1 MTRRAFIIGHPIA
14 HSRSPQIHRYWLAR
28 HGIDGS
34 YEPIDIA
41 PADLPAFLDRVRAG
55 EFAGGNVTIPL
66 KETVLAACE
75 ELDPVAE
82 KIGAVNMLVG
92 EDGKLIGRNSDVQ
105 GFLANLDAAAP
116 GWEGANA
123 IVLGAGGGARAV
135 IEALVGRGFT
145 RVSVLNRTPSRAAL
159 LASRYAREVKAGVLS
174 DFVGLA
180 PSAALLVNSTS
191 VGMGGTRFERLPL
204 NLLQRGAVVC
214 DLVYAPLETPL
225 LKDARALGLRFVDG
239 LGMLLHQAAPGF
251 AAWFGVSPEVT
262 PDLRALIVGDLEAK
276 P

>member
-191 VGMGGTRFERLPL
+191 VGMDGTRFERLPL
-204 NLLQRGAVVC
+204 NLLRKGAVVC
-214 DLVYAPLETPL
+214 DLVYVPLETPL
-225 LKDARALGLRFVDG
+225 
-239 LGMLLHQAAPGF
+239 
-251 AAWFGVSPEVT
+251 
-262 PDLRALIVGDLEAK
+262 
-276 P
+276 